1 MGLLFCQVHGWTE
14 IVWCSFWHLKS
25 LRECCSDLLVC
36 QESVQTRP
44 LPGQISSVI
53 PMAENS
59 IFWEPPS
66 NFGGLLAPVVTW
78 WPIQFLHPGVTLKL
92 SHQEAHFPRFRI
104 VDFEG
109 THEKPNKPT
118 CRDKTLRHGDAET
131 GSWTY
136 DITLPNR
143 GWKTSFHYKLVIFR
157 VYVNLPEGKTFA
169 WCWGH
174 DFLLSNERSTMTG
187 GQKISIPRG

>member
-1 MGLLFCQVHGWTE
+1 MWSCYRWMLASSSSSPDTCTSDMPFSVFSSAKDVMALLFCQVHGWTE

-59 IFWEPPS
+59 IFWEPPIKFWWS
-66 NFGGLLAPVVTW
+66 LGTSCYLMAHPVSSSR
-78 WPIQFLHPGVTLKL
+78 
-92 SHQEAHFPRFRI
+92 SHAETFPSGSPFPTFRI

-109 THEKPNKPT
+109 THEKPT
-118 CRDKTLRHGDAET
+118 CRDKTWRCRD
-131 GSWTY
+131 
-136 DITLPNR
+136 
-143 GWKTSFHYKLVIFR
+143 R
-157 VYVNLPEGKTFA
+157 VMNI
-169 WCWGH
+169 W
-174 DFLLSNERSTMTG
+174 
-187 GQKISIPRG
+187 